1 MSDARDYPLWLPAR
15 GRRIFWFPLTRFILA
30 MIFFIAFVGLAMGIG
45 SILSGS
51 LEGSVSE
58 SGMSALRMVLTC
70 TASVAGY
77 WLYCRW
83 IENRKMT
90 EMDPRKLVRQTGLG
104 LLLGFG
110 FISLIMLL
118 MAVFG
123 GYKISGLNSIGILV
137 PVLIMSLQ
145 AGIVEEILSRGIIF
159 RIAEEG
165 IGTWLSVILSAFI
178 FGFLHIW
185 NPNATVFS
193 SVSIALTAG
202 VILAMLYVITRQLW
216 IVIGMHIAWNFTL
229 GGIYG
234 APVSGGDPAGLFK
247 ASFSG
252 PEWLTGGPFG
262 PEASVITLGVFI
274 LFGIFLI
281 WKSIRDKSY
290 VKPLWRKKNETG

>member
-1 MSDARDYPLWLPAR
+1 MSEARDYPLWLPER
-15 GRRIFWFPLTRFILA
+15 GRRIFWFPLTRFVLA
-30 MIFFIAFVGLAMGIG
+30 MIFFIAFVGLAMGIV
-45 SILSGS
+45 SFLTAS
-51 LEGSVSE
+51 LGGSVSK
-58 SGMSALRMVLTC
+58 SGLSALRMVLTC
-70 TASVAGY
+70 TAAVAGY

-83 IENRKMT
+83 IENRKMI
-90 EMDPRKLVRQTGLG
+90 EMNPQKLMGQTGLG

-118 MAVFG
+118 MAAFG
-123 GYKISGLNSIGILV
+123 SYKISGLNPAAVLV

-178 FGFLHIW
+178 FGFLHSW

-202 VILAMLYVITRQLW
+202 VILAMLYVLTRQLW
-216 IVIGMHIAWNFTL
+216 IVIGIHIAWNFTL

-247 ASFSG
+247 ASFPG
-252 PEWLTGGPFG
+252 PDWITGGSFG

-281 WKSIRDKSY
+281 RKSIRNKSY
-290 VKPLWRKKNETG
+290 IKPLWMKKND